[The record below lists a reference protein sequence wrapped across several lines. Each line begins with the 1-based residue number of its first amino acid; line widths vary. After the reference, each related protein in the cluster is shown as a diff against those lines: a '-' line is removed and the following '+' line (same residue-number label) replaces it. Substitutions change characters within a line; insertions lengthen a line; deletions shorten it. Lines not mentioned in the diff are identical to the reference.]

1 MNLTVSPTSVICPVC
16 GSVCQ
21 DLPLY
26 HYTAKQAAS
35 HFCPITR
42 DADRHQRLETA
53 IKKLWQGD
61 ECSILQCNECGF
73 AFGYPFVGGDEE
85 FYSILHE
92 QKGYP
97 VWRWDYDVAVS
108 EALNPTGGGKILDVG
123 AGVGMFLSSLGKEW
137 ERYAVEG
144 SESTRKVLEAS
155 GIKVFR
161 NLSASAQKEAGTFE
175 IITIFQVLEHIA
187 EFHEVIAQCRQLLS
201 VGGKL
206 VISVPDGEAM
216 IRQER
221 LTGCPDMPPNHINK
235 FTPDSLSRVLKNAGF
250 ETTPAIYEP
259 SSWFSFKKA
268 LHLKVIADSTK
279 PHSMAAQVYR
289 VPNKLLRAPLLAG
302 LGVFAM
308 LRMLPYLG
316 QLSQGG
322 AFTMAAIAK

>member
-1 MNLTVSPTSVICPVC
+1 MNLTVSPTSAICPVC
-16 GSVCQ
+16 SSACE

-26 HYTAKQAAS
+26 NYTAKQAAA

-42 DADRHQRLETA
+42 DADRHHRLEAA
-53 IKKLWQGD
+53 IRKLWQGK
-61 ECSILQCNECGF
+61 ECSVLRCNDCGF

-97 VWRWDYDVAVS
+97 VWRWEYDVAINGV
-108 EALNPTGGGKILDVG
+108 LNSTGGGKILDIG
-123 AGVGMFLSSLGKEW
+123 AGVGMFLCSLGKEW
-137 ERYAVEG
+137 EGYAVEG
-144 SESTRKVLEAS
+144 SESTRKILEAS

-161 NLSASAQKEAGTFE
+161 DLSSSTEKQAGTFQV
-175 IITIFQVLEHIA
+175 ITIFQVLEHIA

-201 VGGKL
+201 AGGKL

-235 FTPDSLSRVLKNAGF
+235 FTADSLSRVLKDADF
-250 ETTPAIYEP
+250 ETAPAIFEP
-259 SSWFSFKKA
+259 FSWFNFKGA
-268 LHLKVIADSTK
+268 LHLRVIADSTN
-279 PHSMAAQVYR
+279 PNSVAAQVYR
-289 VPNKLLRAPLLAG
+289 IPNKRLRTPLLAG
-302 LGVFAM
+302 LGMLAM
-308 LRMLPYLG
+308 LRMLPHLG

-322 AFTMAAIAK
+322 AFTMVGIAK